1 MGMPPDDALGTPH
14 ATALAPFT
22 RTGSFA
28 MRITSAACASAL
40 VLSSLLGACGQ
51 RDSTPP
57 AGGSGTPPAGATGTS
72 PSGGTGAG
80 TATTPATPTPSASA
94 ASR

>member
-1 MGMPPDDALGTPH
+1 
-14 ATALAPFT
+14 
-22 RTGSFA
+22 
-28 MRITSAACASAL
+28 MRITSAVCASAL

-51 RDSTPP
+51 RDSATGTSPSGATGTSP
-57 AGGSGTPPAGATGTS
+57 SGGTGTAPSGGTGTS

-80 TATTPATPTPSASA
+80 TATTPPTPSASA